1 MKKINVRY
9 VYIGL
14 NMDRINN
21 NLTKELKREIIA
33 LRDECNKKDY
43 EIRKLKHILKNI
55 KDVLDIKESDIKV
68 NLNTRPNK
76 PKFSKDEIVLYIHP
90 SHNISR
96 AKILK
101 VYTHEPN
108 YYFYDIIFEGNGV
121 KQTIEDYL
129 MKYSS

>member
-1 MKKINVRY
+1 
-9 VYIGL
+9 
-14 NMDRINN
+14 MDRINN
-21 NLTKELKREIIA
+21 NLTKELKREIIT